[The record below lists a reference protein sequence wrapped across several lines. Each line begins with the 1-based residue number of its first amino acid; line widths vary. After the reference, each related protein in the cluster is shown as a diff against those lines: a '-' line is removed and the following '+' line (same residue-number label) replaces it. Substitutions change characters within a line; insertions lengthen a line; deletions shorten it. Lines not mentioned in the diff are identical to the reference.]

1 MYMIWYI
8 WWYNIVYILCIYNI
22 VSCYHIIYVCL
33 SNRSV
38 GRGNRGEQQI
48 GIYIDRYKYIHI
60 YKQIDIEIERSFYY
74 CLVYLCL
81 FNSCTG
87 DYSGDI
93 FSAPL
98 WSVLL
103 LFSLSLSL
111 SLYLTLTLFPRGNLE
126 NIPINI
132 HIILHWYVHRWIER

>member
-1 MYMIWYI
+1 M
-8 WWYNIVYILCIYNI
+8 
-22 VSCYHIIYVCL
+22 L
-33 SNRSV
+33 SHYLRLPLQQVRWEGKQGRTTNR
-38 GRGNRGEQQI
+38 N
-48 GIYIDRYKYIHI
+48 IYIDRYKYIHI